1 MEFVQNLTSVIKE
14 ERVLIIII
22 SISLLLFILLIKSL
36 THLSPH
42 ADHRK
47 NRADERNTTLK
58 NRSCIRCS

>member
-36 THLSPH
+36 THLSH

-47 NRADERNTTLK
+47 NRIDESNTTLK

>member
-36 THLSPH
+36 THLSH

-47 NRADERNTTLK
+47 TE
-58 NRSCIRCS
+58 